1 MEVRAREV
9 RGEKE
14 KTKMTKFLKVLL
26 AVCLLLAALIGADVV
41 AAPYPEC
48 NPGEC
53 PPNQSVTP
61 AMSFTVT
68 APAPRDTGPPDCGQ
82 IGGGG

>member
-1 MEVRAREV
+1 
-9 RGEKE
+9 
-14 KTKMTKFLKVLL
+14 MTKFLKV

-68 APAPRDTGPPDCGQ
+68 VAGYAYTYVYAPALALRDWVVSWWGDTPTMH
-82 IGGGG
+82 